1 MSVIFA
7 IFLFSVLIFV
17 HELGHFTA
25 AKLSGVQVNEFSM
38 FMGPAIWKKQVGE
51 TLYAIRCIPIGG
63 YCAMEGVDGGSDNPR
78 SFDKA
83 AWWKRLI
90 ILAAGAAM
98 NFLIGVV
105 LMVIVVLMVSVC
117 LPGKQTAVPV
127 IASFE
132 DYATVNGE
140 NGLQAGDRI
149 VEVDGEKLYSYSDF
163 SMILSLNPGDVHDIT
178 VRRNGE
184 KVVLKDFLLEKHEVT
199 LENGSTGLRYGIN
212 FTLSTPNFWEKLG
225 MAWNQ
230 SLDTVRMVRLSLQ
243 MLLGGK
249 VGIKD
254 MSGPVGIVSEMSKV
268 AAASD
273 SKVTALLNMLY
284 FGGFIAINLAVMN
297 LLPIPALDGG
307 RIVCLLITVVV
318 EAITK
323 KKINPKY
330 EGYLHGAGMI
340 LLLALMAIIM
350 FKDVIFLFK
359 R

>member
-7 IFLFSVLIFV
+7 ILLFSVLIFV

-63 YCAMEGVDGGSDNPR
+63 YCAMEGADGGSDNPR

>member
-63 YCAMEGVDGGSDNPR
+63 YCAMEGKDGGSDNPR

-127 IASFE
+127 IAGFE

>member
-7 IFLFSVLIFV
+7 ILLFSVLIFV

-63 YCAMEGVDGGSDNPR
+63 YCAMEGEDGGSDNPR

-127 IASFE
+127 IAGFE

>member
-63 YCAMEGVDGGSDNPR
+63 YCAMEGEDGGSDNPR

-140 NGLQAGDRI
+140 NSLQAGDRI

>member
-1 MSVIFA
+1 M
-7 IFLFSVLIFV
+7 
-17 HELGHFTA
+17 
-25 AKLSGVQVNEFSM
+25 
-38 FMGPAIWKKQVGE
+38 
-51 TLYAIRCIPIGG
+51 
-63 YCAMEGVDGGSDNPR
+63 
-78 SFDKA
+78 
-83 AWWKRLI
+83 
-90 ILAAGAAM
+90 
-98 NFLIGVV
+98 
-105 LMVIVVLMVSVC
+105 
-117 LPGKQTAVPV
+117 
-127 IASFE
+127 
-132 DYATVNGE
+132 
-140 NGLQAGDRI
+140 
-149 VEVDGEKLYSYSDF
+149 
-163 SMILSLNPGDVHDIT
+163 
-178 VRRNGE
+178 RRNGE
-184 KVVLKDFLLEKHEVT
+184 TVVLKDFLLEKHEVK
-199 LENGSTGLRYGIN
+199 LENGSTALRYGMN
-212 FTLSTPNFWEKLG
+212 FTLSTPSFLEKLG

-230 SLDTVRMVRLSLQ
+230 SLDTVRLVRLSLQ
-243 MLLGGK
+243 MLFGGK
-249 VGIKD
+249 VGIQD

-318 EAITK
+318 EAVTK

>member
-38 FMGPAIWKKQVGE
+38 FMGPALWEKQVGE

-63 YCAMEGVDGGSDNPR
+63 YCAMEGEDGGSDNPR

-105 LMVIVVLMVSVC
+105 LMVIVC
-117 LPGKQTAVPV
+117 LPIKQTVVPV
-127 IASFE
+127 IAGFE
-132 DYATVNGE
+132 DYATVDGE

-149 VEVDGEKLYSYSDF
+149 VEVDGERLYTYSDF
-163 SMILSLNPGDVHDIT
+163 SLILSLNPGDVHDIT
-178 VRRNGE
+178 VRRNDE
-184 KVVLKDFLLEKHEVT
+184 TVVLKDFLLEKHEVT
-199 LENGSTGLRYGIN
+199 LENGSTALRYGMN
-212 FTLSTPNFWEKLG
+212 FTLSTPSFLEKLG

-230 SLDTVRMVRLSLQ
+230 SLDTVRLVRLSLQ
-243 MLLGGK
+243 MLFGGK
-249 VGIKD
+249 VGIQD

-307 RIVCLLITVVV
+307 RIVCLLITVAV

>member
-1 MSVIFA
+1 MTIVLA
-7 IFLFSVLIFV
+7 ILLFSILIFV
-17 HELGHFTA
+17 HELGHFLV
-25 AKLSGVQVNEFSM
+25 AKASGVQVNEFSL
-38 FMGPAIWKKQVGE
+38 FMGPAIFKKQVGE

-63 YCAMEGVDGGSDNPR
+63 YCAMEGEDGGSDNPR

-90 ILAAGAAM
+90 ILAAGAVM

>member
-63 YCAMEGVDGGSDNPR
+63 YCAMEGEDGGSDNPR

-307 RIVCLLITVVV
+307 RIFLLLVNTLFTAV
-318 EAITK
+318 TK
-323 KKINPKY
+323 KKIPAKY
-330 EGYLHGAGMI
+330 EAYIHAAGMV
-340 LLLALMAIIM
+340 LLLSFMAFVT
-350 FKDVIFLFK
+350 FKDIWKLFT
-359 R
+359 

>member
-38 FMGPAIWKKQVGE
+38 FMGPALWKKQVGE

-63 YCAMEGVDGGSDNPR
+63 YCAMEGEDGGSDNPR

-105 LMVIVVLMVSVC
+105 LMVIVC
-117 LPGKQTAVPV
+117 LPIKQAVVPV
-127 IASFE
+127 IAGFE
-132 DYATVNGE
+132 DYATVDGE

-149 VEVDGEKLYSYSDF
+149 VEVDGERLYTYSDF
-163 SMILSLNPGDVHDIT
+163 SLILSLNPGDVHDIT

-184 KVVLKDFLLEKHEVT
+184 TVVLKDFLLEKHEVK
-199 LENGSTGLRYGIN
+199 LENGSTALRYGMN
-212 FTLSTPNFWEKLG
+212 FTLSTPSFLEKLG

-230 SLDTVRMVRLSLQ
+230 SLDTVRLVRLSLQ
-243 MLLGGK
+243 MLFGGK
-249 VGIKD
+249 VGIQD

-307 RIVCLLITVVV
+307 RIVCLLITVAV

>member
-7 IFLFSVLIFV
+7 ILLFSVLIFV

-63 YCAMEGVDGGSDNPR
+63 YCAMEGEDGGSDNPR

-199 LENGSTGLRYGIN
+199 LENGSTGLRYGMN

-254 MSGPVGIVSEMSKV
+254 MSGSVGIVSEMSKV

-318 EAITK
+318 EAITR

>member
-38 FMGPAIWKKQVGE
+38 FMGPALWKKQVGE

-63 YCAMEGVDGGSDNPR
+63 YCAMEGEDGGSDNPR

-98 NFLIGVV
+98 NFLIGVM
-105 LMVIVVLMVSVC
+105 LMVIVC
-117 LPGKQTAVPV
+117 LPIKQTVVPV
-127 IASFE
+127 IAGFE
-132 DYATVNGE
+132 DYATVDGE

-149 VEVDGEKLYSYSDF
+149 VDVDGERLYTYSDF
-163 SMILSLNPGDVHDIT
+163 SLILSLNPGDVHDIT

-184 KVVLKDFLLEKHEVT
+184 TVVLKDFLLEKHEVT
-199 LENGSTGLRYGIN
+199 LENGSTALRYGMN
-212 FTLSTPNFWEKLG
+212 FTLSTPSFLEKLG

-230 SLDTVRMVRLSLQ
+230 SLDTVRLVRLSLQ
-243 MLLGGK
+243 MLFGGK
-249 VGIKD
+249 VGIQD

-318 EAITK
+318 EAVTK